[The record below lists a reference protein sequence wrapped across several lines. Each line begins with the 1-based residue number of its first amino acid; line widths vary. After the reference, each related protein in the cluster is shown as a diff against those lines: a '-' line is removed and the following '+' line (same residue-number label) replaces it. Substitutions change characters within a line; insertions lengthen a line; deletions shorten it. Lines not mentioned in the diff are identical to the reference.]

1 MLKNEAADT
10 VAGHGTLVS
19 RVMMCRAYR
28 GFSSMLVEN
37 DRNRLLALALLP
49 IVWAAVM
56 NLGPLYQML
65 RLSLLQAY
73 PLSVGQEPVYTT
85 ANYLAFLSEPIF
97 LTPFLRTW
105 IFSITVTLTT
115 LLVVYPV
122 AYFLAKI
129 VPHNRQMK
137 YLLFLLVPFWTGE
150 IIRNFA
156 IILLLGNRGALNL
169 VLMWLGITDKPTPFL
184 YTYFSLATGVIYLS
198 AMYMLLPI
206 YSSLEKIPNNLSE
219 AARDLG
225 ANSFWTFLRVT
236 LPLSRDGVVA
246 GCVLT
251 FLVSAGSF
259 AAPLLLGG
267 PGTTLFAE
275 TIASFFHGA
284 NDKWPYGAAFSV
296 ILLVSAL
303 TGAGVFHW
311 LCGSRVTRLI

>member
-1 MLKNEAADT
+1 MPDDRAAEAG
-10 VAGHGTLVS
+10 AGGGTLTS
-19 RVMMCRAYR
+19 RVMHSRAYR
-28 GFSSMLVEN
+28 ALAAVLVEN
-37 DRNRLLALALLP
+37 DRVRLFALALLP
-49 IVWAAVM
+49 VAWALIM

-65 RLSLLQAY
+65 RLSFLEAY
-73 PLSVGQEPVYTT
+73 PLTAGREPVYTL
-85 ANYLAFLSEPIF
+85 ANYMAFLSEPIF

-105 IFSITVTLTT
+105 IFSLTVTLTT
-115 LLVVYPV
+115 LVVVYPV
-122 AYFLAKI
+122 AYFLAKV
-129 VPHNRQMK
+129 VPANRQVK
-137 YLLFLLVPFWTGE
+137 YLLLLLVPFWTGE

-156 IILLLGNRGALNL
+156 MILLLGNRGALNL
-169 VLMWLGITDKPTPFL
+169 VLIWLGISDRPTPFL

-206 YSSLEKIPNNLSE
+206 YSSLEKIPGNLNE

-225 ANSFWTFLRVT
+225 ANSFRTFLRVT
-236 LPLSRDGVVA
+236 LPLSRDGIVA

-296 ILLVSAL
+296 ILLLSAL
-303 TGAGVFHW
+303 AGAGLFQW
-311 LCGSRVTRLI
+311 LCGSRATRLL

>member
-1 MLKNEAADT
+1 MRQESVT
-10 VAGHGTLVS
+10 GVAGGTLTS
-19 RVMMCRAYR
+19 RIMRSRAYR
-28 GFSSMLVEN
+28 LFAALLVDN
-37 DRNRLLALALLP
+37 DRNRLWALALVP
-49 IVWAAVM
+49 ILWALVM

-65 RLSLLQAY
+65 RLSFLEAY
-73 PLSVGQEPVYTT
+73 PLTAGQEAVYTT
-85 ANYLAFLSEPIF
+85 ANYLAFLTEPIF

-105 IFSITVTLTT
+105 IFSLTVTLVT

-122 AYFLAKI
+122 AYFLAK
-129 VPHNRQMK
+129 VVRPNQQVK
-137 YLLFLLVPFWTGE
+137 YLLLLLVPFWTGE

-156 IILLLGNRGALNL
+156 MILLLGNRGALNL
-169 VLMWLGITDKPTPFL
+169 VLMWMGVTDRPTPFL

-206 YSSLEKIPNNLSE
+206 YSSLEKIPANLGE

-225 ANSFWTFLRVT
+225 ANSFRTFVRVT

-296 ILLVSAL
+296 VLLVSAL
-303 TGAGVFHW
+303 VGAGLFHRIW
-311 LCGSRVTRLI
+311 GSRVTRLM

>member
-1 MLKNEAADT
+1 MRQESVT
-10 VAGHGTLVS
+10 GVAGGTLTS
-19 RVMMCRAYR
+19 RIMRSRAYR
-28 GFSSMLVEN
+28 LFAALLVDN
-37 DRNRLLALALLP
+37 DRNRLWALALVP
-49 IVWAAVM
+49 ILWALVM

-65 RLSLLQAY
+65 RLSFLEAY
-73 PLSVGQEPVYTT
+73 PLTAGQEAVYTT
-85 ANYLAFLSEPIF
+85 ANYLAFLTEPIF

-105 IFSITVTLTT
+105 IFSLTVTLVT

-122 AYFLAKI
+122 AYFLAK
-129 VPHNRQMK
+129 VVRPSQQVK
-137 YLLFLLVPFWTGE
+137 YLLLLLVPFWTGE

-156 IILLLGNRGALNL
+156 MILLLGNRGALNL
-169 VLMWLGITDKPTPFL
+169 VLMWMGVTDRPTPFL

-206 YSSLEKIPNNLSE
+206 YSSLEKIPANLGE

-225 ANSFWTFLRVT
+225 ANSFRTFVRVT

-296 ILLVSAL
+296 VLLVSAL
-303 TGAGVFHW
+303 VGAGLFHRIW
-311 LCGSRVTRLI
+311 GSRVTRLM

>member
-1 MLKNEAADT
+1 MRQETATAVDR
-10 VAGHGTLVS
+10 GTLTS
-19 RVMMCRAYR
+19 RLIQSRPYR
-28 GFSSMLVEN
+28 FLARVLVED
-37 DRNRLLALALLP
+37 DRNRLWVLALVPILWAL
-49 IVWAAVM
+49 VM

-65 RLSLLQAY
+65 RLSFLQAY
-73 PLSVGQEPVYTT
+73 PLPAGQEAVFTT
-85 ANYLAFLSEPIF
+85 ANYLAFLTEPIF

-105 IFSITVTLTT
+105 IFSLTVTLVT

-122 AYFLAKI
+122 AYFLAK
-129 VPHNRQMK
+129 VVRPSHQVK
-137 YLLFLLVPFWTGE
+137 YLLLLLVPFWTGE

-156 IILLLGNRGALNL
+156 MILLLGNRGALNL
-169 VLMWLGITDKPTPFL
+169 VLMWLGIADRPTPFL

-206 YSSLEKIPNNLSE
+206 YSSLEKIPGSLHE

-225 ANSFWTFLRVT
+225 ANSFHTFVRVT
-236 LPLSRDGVVA
+236 LPLSREGVVA

-284 NDKWPYGAAFSV
+284 NDKWPFGAAFSV

-303 TGAGVFHW
+303 AGAGLFHRLW
-311 LCGSRVTRLI
+311 GSRVTRLM